1 MDYAYKDPEAHLD
14 PKEMLLSM
22 ASGALSGGIMGA
34 GGQAVGVI
42 SNQENSTNS
51 NSFED
56 AVEKSTSKIKN
67 SQLKENAKKVI
78 GVLKDKVFK
87 NGKILTFKEQLNDPE
102 SVSLTTQ
109 PYLIKDALTNMPIEE
124 LNDKPV
130 VISQRVLDKSKN
142 KHKIEQDIL
151 ENLDTLLQDP
161 IAIVQSYST
170 NQNGDNLDAY
180 MVFTEAKDQKE
191 QYIQTVIYPNSV
203 FGYTDLVVDSIGSVY
218 GRNLTNTIKNA
229 EERGALVWKKI
240 RTTTPNIP
248 I

>member
-1 MDYAYKDPEAHLD
+1 
-14 PKEMLLSM
+14 MLLSM

-78 GVLKDKVFK
+78 NVLKDKVFK

-102 SVSLTTQ
+102 IVANDSH
-109 PYLIKDALTNMPIEE
+109 PYLVKDALTNMPIEE

-191 QYIQTVIYPNSV
+191 QYIRIVSLDI
-203 FGYTDLVVDSIGSVY
+203 LI
-218 GRNLTNTIKNA
+218 
-229 EERGALVWKKI
+229 
-240 RTTTPNIP
+240 
-248 I
+248 